1 MTRHEEI
8 MAKIKAI
15 TENGKAYAH
24 AHADEIESRRQAA
37 VEESETKISKIL
49 ADAERAVKHS
59 WNVYESFKAQIS
71 SVASNSAQYETAII
85 RLTRVL
91 GV

>member
-8 MAKIKAI
+8 MNKIKAI
-15 TENGKAYAH
+15 TENGIAYAR
-24 AHADEIESRRQAA
+24 AHENEIEAKRAQAA
-37 VEESETKISKIL
+37 AESETKISAIL
-49 ADAERAVKHS
+49 ANAERASKHS
-59 WNVYESFKAQIS
+59 WTVYNNFRNQIS
-71 SVASNSAQYETAII
+71 AAASSSEQYETAII